1 LAAGAANLN
10 FVLSIVFG
18 ATVSIMS
25 FTFGASAIESL
36 RIWPEYIEPK
46 LGEEF
51 VFDPGWEIAPFEWS
65 WFFESMVP
73 ALVLLL
79 IAAVG
84 IYLFITE
91 RNQIAVVPTPK
102 KTASKPA
109 SKSAASKK
117 AAPKAKPKA
126 KATTQ
131 RKRA

>member
-1 LAAGAANLN
+1 
-10 FVLSIVFG
+10 
-18 ATVSIMS
+18 
-25 FTFGASAIESL
+25 
-36 RIWPEYIEPK
+36 
-46 LGEEF
+46 
-51 VFDPGWEIAPFEWS
+51 
-65 WFFESMVP
+65 MVP